1 MILQQ
6 HDAAVH
12 RCQPRYARVILMPD
26 DATGVEQR
34 FGARVR
40 EFRNRQSWS
49 QEKLADLMSAAG
61 YAWRQTTVAKTE
73 AADRPVR
80 VAEAVALARALRV
93 PVAALF
99 DVGVEPDSAQAL
111 YGINRADAE
120 LERLQKRIEAQ
131 RDQLHLERIEV
142 EVQQAQRRYVAELEE
157 GGVGEHRPE
166 A

>member
-1 MILQQ
+1 
-6 HDAAVH
+6 
-12 RCQPRYARVILMPD
+12 
-26 DATGVEQR
+26 
-34 FGARVR
+34 
-40 EFRNRQSWS
+40 
-49 QEKLADLMSAAG
+49 
-61 YAWRQTTVAKTE
+61 
-73 AADRPVR
+73 
-80 VAEAVALARALRV
+80 LRV